1 MSIELAI
8 DLGTHSTLVWQRGR
22 GLVMK
27 EPSVVAVNQRSGKVV
42 AVGDQAIEAVRS
54 KPIQLALERPLRGGT
69 VTDFQLTYDMMSALY
84 ARFGITRLS
93 RATVIV
99 SVPNQA
105 TEVER
110 SALRDAATRRG
121 SPTVHF
127 MEEPLAAAI
136 GAKLPVQDPVGSM
149 VVDIG
154 GGNTEASVVSMGGI
168 VLTASDRIGGLDLDE
183 MVQSWL
189 RDYAGIGVGD
199 RTAEQVKH
207 ALGRAWPT
215 GTVGKARV
223 RGRDLNTGETA
234 EVVVSSEDMRMALDP
249 GVTKIVRTVVAAL
262 GDSPPELAQ
271 DIMSQGIVLTG
282 GGAMLTGLDER
293 ITAETQVRV
302 RQADDPTMCVIH
314 GIGAALESG
323 VRWSGIFEE

>member
-8 DLGTHSTLVWQRGR
+8 DLGTHSTLVWARGR
-22 GLVMK
+22 GLVMN
-27 EPSVVAVNQRSGKVV
+27 EPTVVAVNQRSGKVV
-42 AVGDQAIEAVRS
+42 AIGEKAIAAVRD

-69 VTDFQLTYDMMSALY
+69 VTDYQLTYDMMSQLY
-84 ARFGITRLS
+84 ATFGIGRFS

-99 SVPNQA
+99 SIPSAA
-105 TEVER
+105 TDVER
-110 SALRDAATRRG
+110 SALRDAATRKG
-121 SPTVHF
+121 ALTLHF

-183 MVQSWL
+183 AVQSWL
-189 RDYAGIGVGD
+189 RDHAGIGVGD

-215 GTVGKARV
+215 GTLAQARV
-223 RGRDLNTGETA
+223 RGRDLNTGEST

-262 GDSPPELAQ
+262 GDAPPELAQ

-282 GGAMLTGLDER
+282 GGALLTGLDER

-302 RQADDPTMCVIH
+302 RQAEEPTRCVIH

-323 VRWSGIFEE
+323 IRWSGMFDD